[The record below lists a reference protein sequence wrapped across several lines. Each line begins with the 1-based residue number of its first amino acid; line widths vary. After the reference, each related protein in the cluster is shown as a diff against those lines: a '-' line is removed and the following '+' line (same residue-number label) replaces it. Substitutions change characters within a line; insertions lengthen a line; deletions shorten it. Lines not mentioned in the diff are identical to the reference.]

1 VKPINLVTV
10 VTVMERMTLVQGM
23 EKHGVLELA
32 LLLKDAIPDHRQQG
46 RLHLKIIWLME
57 LL

>member
-1 VKPINLVTV
+1 MI
-10 VTVMERMTLVQGM
+10 LVQGT

-32 LLLKDAIPDHRQQG
+32 LLLKDATLVHHQQG